1 MCSVWRKCPKWFV
14 KFHAGD
20 CSRMIL
26 HDQVGLIEVDRDQIE
41 TLIENNQHYTTGE
54 IADILK
60 MLKLSVKNYSHQLGY
75 VHHFDVWFH
84 VS

>member
-1 MCSVWRKCPKWFV
+1 MEKVSKVACEVSCWRLLVDDTPWL
-14 KFHAGD
+14 G
-20 CSRMIL
+20 RP
-26 HDQVGLIEVDRDQIE
+26 IEVDRDQIG

-84 VS
+84 RN